1 MQPKAGYTDAQGVYH
16 PGADEKKPEVAAPE
30 IMGVDANGEPIF
42 ADPKAQEEYFNARA
56 GIGKA
61 AAAGLASNVTGALA
75 NGFLIDGRSCRSAW
89 L

>member
-1 MQPKAGYTDAQGVYH
+1 
-16 PGADEKKPEVAAPE
+16 
-30 IMGVDANGEPIF
+30 MGVDANGEPIF

-75 NGFLIDGRSCRSAW
+75 NGFLTRWGGAAAARGSEALKAAGKDYPTG